1 MSTHF
6 DSHKYAKRL
15 MEAGMQPA
23 LAEIQAETTG
33 QLFNELNLLSN
44 KLQEVE
50 ARCNA
55 KIDQVKLELEV
66 KIAEVRTEVV
76 RWVVGIAILQ
86 SSLLT
91 GFMLKLIH

>member
-1 MSTHF
+1 MSTPF
-6 DSHKYAKRL
+6 DSFQYAKRL

-33 QLFNELNLLSN
+33 QLFRELSQLSN
-44 KLQEVE
+44 KLQEVDIK
-50 ARCNA
+50 CNA
-55 KIDQVKLELEV
+55 KIEQVKLELEL
-66 KIAEVRTEVV
+66 KIAETRTVLV

-91 GFMLKLIH
+91 GFMLRLIH

>member
-1 MSTHF
+1 MSTSF
-6 DSHKYAKRL
+6 DSFKYAKRL

-33 QLFNELNLLSN
+33 QLFNELSQLSH
-44 KLQEVE
+44 KLQDVE

-55 KIDQVKLELEV
+55 KVEQVKLELEL
-66 KIAEVRTEVV
+66 KIAETRTELV

-91 GFMLKLIH
+91 GFMLRLIH

>member
-1 MSTHF
+1 MSTPF
-6 DSHKYAKRL
+6 DNHKYAKRL

-33 QLFNELNLLSN
+33 QLFNELSQLSI

-50 ARCNA
+50 TRCNA
-55 KIDQVKLELEV
+55 KIEQAELRLEV